1 MTIKNYNECYLVPA
15 KDYFHLL
22 RVGRPSLTAELNQ
35 LNHRFGSLPA
45 SYSSSS
51 THEEAMDQ
59 DDDDD
64 TSGKLPEASGTEA
77 SSATAQMASA
87 SPASTTTMT
96 PPVNVV
102 TKKLKR
108 RATDESAAP
117 SARIDK
123 AAAKNLKR
131 RATDEPAEPPA
142 RVDVINKVVAKN
154 LKKRSARPIVP
165 TPRAAETRVVE
176 PTGSAGTRAKLKRK
190 VDPEADESIIRPNR
204 PRFAPPPQKRR
215 HESSAVSTV
224 EPPRARF
231 AGTKRRHPDD
241 MLDHILRT
249 SLRHDPSKP
258 KRRKQS
264 TENGAPIPPV
274 RNESLFASSPPP
286 PEPPE
291 PPRRYD
297 SLPRTSIAG
306 KKRSFSPGDD
316 ELDRIL
322 SGSLRRY
329 APPPAKIAKKATSV
343 KTATTTMSSAL
354 KRAHQPPPQYTSI
367 LNERRYART
376 QPPNAKKSRAL
387 N

>member
-1 MTIKNYNECYLVPA
+1 MTINNYNECYLVPA
-15 KDYFHLL
+15 NDYFHLL
-22 RVGRPSLTAELNQ
+22 RVGRPSLTAELIQ

-64 TSGKLPEASGTEA
+64 DTSGKLPEASGTVPNE

-102 TKKLKR
+102 KTKNLKR
-108 RATDESAAP
+108 RATDESAA
-117 SARIDK
+117 
-123 AAAKNLKR
+123 
-131 RATDEPAEPPA
+131 PPA

-249 SLRHDPSKP
+249 SLRDDPSKP

-329 APPPAKIAKKATSV
+329 APPLPKIAKKATSV
-343 KTATTTMSSAL
+343 KTATTTTSSAL